1 MRNWIITLCMGAAL
15 ATSAHAQSA
24 SGQLMTAPE
33 MIRAAQ
39 AVKNEKTQPLLE
51 RWVRVCLKKEWGNC
65 QIAWWN
71 MTQKGGLTQIEGEG
85 FNGWGFLNQPDAN
98 QVLMHMVT
106 GLDNPTYRPSWDMEI
121 TTSKQYAD
129 IPNIVAG
136 RNALTDGVDQ
146 QFAVAIVQE
155 RFTQRGVMYDVRD
168 EFAEPPLEWLRL
180 VSLMYA
186 VRDDAASSYQV
197 LAELQ
202 KHANIN
208 AEAATVYNNTVKAV
222 QEYIKKRPAK

>member
-1 MRNWIITLCMGAAL
+1 MRNWIITLCLGAAL
-15 ATSAHAQSA
+15 ATTAQAQQA

-33 MIRAAQ
+33 MVRAAHT
-39 AVKNEKTQPLLE
+39 VKNAQTQPLLE
-51 RWVRVCLKKEWGNC
+51 TWVTVCLKKEWGNC

-71 MTQKGGLTQIEGEG
+71 MTQKGGLVQIEGEG
-85 FNGWGFLNQPDAN
+85 YSGWGFLNQPDAN
-98 QVLMHMVT
+98 KVLMHMVT
-106 GLDNPTYRPSWDMEI
+106 GLDNPAYRPSWDMEI

-155 RFTQRGVMYDVRD
+155 RFTQRGVMYDAKD
-168 EFAEPPLEWLRL
+168 EFDTPALEWLRL

-197 LAELQ
+197 LTELQ
-202 KHANIN
+202 KHATMNTEST
-208 AEAATVYNNTVKAV
+208 AVYNNTVKAV
-222 QEYIKKRPAK
+222 QEYIKRGPAK